1 MYMSRKSNILHVAG
15 GWPNGGGGGGGRIAV
30 YYTGDHY
37 YNGQLLT
44 HGGTGNGHHGG
55 AGTMYLAQV
64 SDTAAVRRTLTV
76 DNARLTSS
84 ERIAEVERL
93 DLAGNDVSASSTSFT
108 TYGGLRLSTTGP
120 VFCYDCGYYSTSRY
134 RSFFFIRS
142 GVNKNHEYYRSAQ
155 KQATIEVELPFLTY
169 IDHVVVYPHCEE

>member
-1 MYMSRKSNILHVAG
+1 M
-15 GWPNGGGGGGGRIAV
+15 

-37 YNGQLLT
+37 YNGQLLI
-44 HGGTGNGHHGG
+44 HGGRGNGNHGG

-64 SDTAAVRRTLTV
+64 RRTAAVKCTLAV

-93 DLAGNDVSASSTSFT
+93 DLAGNVVSAISTSFT

-120 VFCYDCGYYSTSRY
+120 VYVRYDRYHRPVIYRPFYS
-134 RSFFFIRS
+134 IRS
-142 GVNKNHEYYRSAQ
+142 GAQHREQYYCSPQ
-155 KQATIEVELPFLTY
+155 KQATIKIELPFL
-169 IDHVVVYPHCEE
+169 IFVDHVVVYPLCDM

>member
-1 MYMSRKSNILHVAG
+1 M
-15 GWPNGGGGGGGRIAV
+15 

-44 HGGTGNGHHGG
+44 HGGRGNGNYGG

-120 VFCYDCGYYSTSRY
+120 VYVRFGSFHRPIY
-134 RSFFFIRS
+134 RPFFSIRS
-142 GVNKNHEYYRSAQ
+142 GAQNREQYYCSPQ
-155 KQATIEVELPFLTY
+155 KQATIKVELPCLVFV
-169 IDHVVVYPHCEE
+169 DHVVIYPLCNR

>member
-1 MYMSRKSNILHVAG
+1 M
-15 GWPNGGGGGGGRIAV
+15 

-44 HGGTGNGHHGG
+44 HGGRGNGHHGG

-64 SDTAAVRRTLTV
+64 SDTAAVKRTLTV

-84 ERIAEVERL
+84 ERIAEVEKL
-93 DLAGNDVSASSTSFT
+93 DLAGNYVSATSTSFM
-108 TYGGLRLSTTGP
+108 TYGGLHLSTTGP
-120 VFCYDCGYYSTSRY
+120 VFCYYCVNYVHRY

-142 GVNKNHEYYRSAQ
+142 GVNKNDEYYRSAQ

-169 IDHVVVYPHCEE
+169 IDHVVVYPHCDE